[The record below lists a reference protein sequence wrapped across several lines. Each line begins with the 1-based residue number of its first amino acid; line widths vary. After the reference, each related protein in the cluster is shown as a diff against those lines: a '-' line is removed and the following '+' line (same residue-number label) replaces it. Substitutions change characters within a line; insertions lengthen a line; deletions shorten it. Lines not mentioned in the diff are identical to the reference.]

1 MLTGDVSLRTMSGPI
16 TIADYAGDNARAGFS
31 PFLNFLA
38 VVSISLGVLNL
49 LPIPILD
56 GGQIVMQVLEW
67 LKGTP
72 LSERALMFGQQVG
85 ILFFILLFSFVFYN
99 DLTRVFG

>member
-1 MLTGDVSLRTMSGPI
+1 
-16 TIADYAGDNARAGFS
+16 
-31 PFLNFLA
+31 
-38 VVSISLGVLNL
+38 L